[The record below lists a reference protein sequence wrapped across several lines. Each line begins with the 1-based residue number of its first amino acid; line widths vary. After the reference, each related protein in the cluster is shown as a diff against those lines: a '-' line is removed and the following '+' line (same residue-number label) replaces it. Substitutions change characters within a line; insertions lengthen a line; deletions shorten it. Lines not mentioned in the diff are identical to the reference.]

1 LTAAFKE
8 TSAPS
13 PELSRWLASPKIQRY
28 SPALAN
34 QRFYQVLQFSSR
46 VGYNLSVT
54 PHGRHLVSLLVGTSL
69 IHIRVKHVDR
79 HNFHFTPESHATP
92 PDYNYNPGP
101 SLHYFFLS

>member
-1 LTAAFKE
+1 
-8 TSAPS
+8 
-13 PELSRWLASPKIQRY
+13 
-28 SPALAN
+28 
-34 QRFYQVLQFSSR
+34 
-46 VGYNLSVT
+46 
-54 PHGRHLVSLLVGTSL
+54 LLVGTSL